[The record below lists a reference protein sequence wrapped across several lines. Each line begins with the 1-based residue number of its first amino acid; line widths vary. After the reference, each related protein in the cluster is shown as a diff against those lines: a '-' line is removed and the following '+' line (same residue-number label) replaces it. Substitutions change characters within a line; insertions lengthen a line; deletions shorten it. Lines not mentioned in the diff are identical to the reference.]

1 MIPPFNNLGY
11 LPPGI
16 YEVTWDEF
24 WERFSTNIYRKQM
37 LTGLRLALNA
47 LKVAGCQ
54 QVYIGGS
61 FVTDK
66 EKPNDYDGCF
76 EVFGIDEN
84 KIDPIFL
91 IPNLQAQKDKFY
103 GESLPNSVMVGFF
116 QNDINRQPKG
126 IISLNPSTVP

>member
-24 WERFSTNIYRKQM
+24 WERFATNIYRKQL
-37 LTGLRLALNA
+37 LTGLRLALNS

-91 IPNLQAQKDKFY
+91 IPDLQAQKDKFY
-103 GESLPNSVMVGFF
+103 GELLPNSVMVGFF

-126 IISLNPSTVP
+126 VISLNPKTVP

>member
-1 MIPPFNNLGY
+1 MIPHFNNLGY

-24 WERFSTNIYRKQM
+24 WERFATNTYRKQM

-47 LKVAGCQ
+47 LKFAGCE

-76 EVFGIDEN
+76 EIFGIDEN

-91 IPNLQAQKDKFY
+91 IPDLQAQKEKFY
-103 GESLPNSVMVGFF
+103 GELLPNSVMVGFF
-116 QNDINRQPKG
+116 QNDINRQPRG
-126 IISLNPSTVP
+126 IISLNPRTVP